1 MLILATAR
9 EKTDYLQMKMV
20 KPVNFS
26 AMKGKKP
33 SRNNI
38 FERLKENGHQTS
50 NLYPMKLSFTQTL
63 GKFTTIFSLEE
74 FLKIYFREKEGS

>member
-1 MLILATAR
+1 MLILAIAR
-9 EKTDYLQMKMV
+9 ERTNYLQTKMV

-26 AMKGKKP
+26 ATKGKKP

-38 FERLKENGHQTS
+38 FKRLKENSRQTS

-63 GKFTTIFSLEE
+63 GKFTTRFSLEE
-74 FLKIYFREKEGS
+74 FLKIYFRGKEGS

>member
-9 EKTDYLQMKMV
+9 EKTDYLQMKVV

-33 SRNNI
+33 SRNI
-38 FERLKENGHQTS
+38 FKRLKENGHQTN